1 MTPKLLINIDDLLR
15 RRTVESERIE
25 YKEGWNPEVVLSF
38 PGPDRSIRLAD
49 LQAGKAVS
57 RRYRNRRIGEF
68 LKELDLTEGRSTGVP
83 KILRVMNANASPTP
97 VFETD
102 EDRRYFLIR
111 LPIHEGF
118 VETEKTTLQVTPEVR
133 RLLTMLHGEMG
144 RSELMVVLGLKEEKH
159 FREYYQQ
166 AAIQQGLIEMT
177 VPDKPKSRLQKYRL
191 TELGKQVLSMKNTK

>member
-1 MTPKLLINIDDLLR
+1 M
-15 RRTVESERIE
+15 
-25 YKEGWNPEVVLSF
+25 
-38 PGPDRSIRLAD
+38 
-49 LQAGKAVS
+49 
-57 RRYRNRRIGEF
+57 
-68 LKELDLTEGRSTGVP
+68 P
-83 KILRVMNANASPTP
+83 KILRVMNTNASPTT

-102 EDRRYFLIR
+102 EDRSYFLIR

-118 VETEKTTLQVTPEVR
+118 VETEKTTQQVTPEVR
-133 RLLTMLHGEMG
+133 RLLTTLHGEMG